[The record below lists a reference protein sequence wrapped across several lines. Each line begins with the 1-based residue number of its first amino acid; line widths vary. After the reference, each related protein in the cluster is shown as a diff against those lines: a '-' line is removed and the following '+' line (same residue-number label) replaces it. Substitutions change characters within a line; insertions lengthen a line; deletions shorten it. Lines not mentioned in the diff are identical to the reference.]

1 MRPTLRQ
8 LQYVVAVA
16 DAGKFGVAAR
26 NLSISQPSLSTMI
39 ADMETE
45 LGVVLFERGRQG
57 ALLTPAGTELVRRAR
72 GILTEVENLK
82 AVAGMQKNVLT
93 GRIRLGVLPS
103 IGPYLLPSAVR
114 TLHGK
119 FPDLRLFVREER
131 TLDLDANLREGR
143 FDTIISSV
151 SDHPSA
157 SAARLFE
164 ESLYICVAPDHPLA
178 LGKGQVA
185 LDDLAGH
192 EILSLGYGFGLNVIA
207 GDLATRAGAVLSSE
221 YEGTSLDAVRQMAAM
236 GAGVAILPSL
246 YATTE
251 ARRDPD
257 LIIRRINHPAARREV
272 SLIWRETSTLVDSLT
287 QLAAV
292 LKNEADTVL
301 AGETQMAPGHT

>member
-16 DAGKFGVAAR
+16 DTGKFGVAAR
-26 NLSISQPSLSTMI
+26 NMAISQPSLSTMI
-39 ADMETE
+39 SDMETE
-45 LGVVLFERGRQG
+45 LGVTLFERGRQG
-57 ALLTPAGTELVRRAR
+57 ALLTPAGEELVRRAR
-72 GILTEVENLK
+72 SILTEVENLK
-82 AVAGMQKNVLT
+82 AVAGMQKNILT

-103 IGPYLLPSAVR
+103 IGPYLLPNVVR
-114 TLHGK
+114 TLHGE

-143 FDTIISSV
+143 FDTIISSL
-151 SDHPSA
+151 SDHPGTGA
-157 SAARLFE
+157 SKLFE

-178 LGKGQVA
+178 SARGGIGLEE
-185 LDDLAGH
+185 LEGH

-207 GDLATRAGAVLSSE
+207 NDLANRANAKLSSE

-257 LIIRRINHPAARREV
+257 LIIRRIDHPAARREV
-272 SLIWRETSTLVDSLT
+272 SLIWRETSSLIDSLK
-287 QLAAV
+287 QLASV
-292 LKNEADTVL
+292 LRSEAEDIL
-301 AGETQMAPGHT
+301 SGE